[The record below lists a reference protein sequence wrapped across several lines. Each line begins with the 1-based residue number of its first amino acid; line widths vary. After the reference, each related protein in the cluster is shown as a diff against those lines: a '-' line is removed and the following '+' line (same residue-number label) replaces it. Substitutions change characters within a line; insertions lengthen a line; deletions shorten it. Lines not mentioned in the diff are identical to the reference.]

1 MDYYSAFEISASGMA
16 IEKLRL
22 DTLALN
28 LANANTS
35 RSEGGSLYQPLR
47 VVANA
52 RTASD
57 FDTRLSSLLAG
68 NYPAGVELADIETL
82 DVAPRQVYDPGHP
95 DADERGFVAFPNINP
110 VSEMVTLID
119 AVRGYEAN
127 VRALNAAKT
136 MALSAL
142 EIGRQ
147 R

>member
-35 RSEGGSLYQPLR
+35 RTEGGALYQPLR

-52 RTASD
+52 RTASS
-57 FDTRLSSLLAG
+57 FDNRLSSLLG
-68 NYPAGVELADIETL
+68 RNYPAGVELASIETIQA
-82 DVAPRQVYDPGHP
+82 APRQVFDPGHP
-95 DADERGFVAFPNINP
+95 DADARGFVAFPNINP